1 MLTIY
6 IDFKSPASYL
16 ALKPTIALIE
26 ETGIEAQWLP
36 FSSRPFIIPAEK
48 PDETIGER
56 HRRVRAISQRDTH
69 LHYAEVQGLEMTFA
83 DKPAGSEAALQA
95 VTALRETSVSFVQ
108 SAFKA
113 YWSEQVDLDDQG
125 IVTQLLENCGH
136 GALDWETSARQL
148 DEIRE
153 EALER
158 KVFETPTYLID
169 GQIFLGREHLPW
181 IRSLYPSG

>member
-1 MLTIY
+1 MLTVY

-16 ALKPTIALIE
+16 AMEPTLALIE
-26 ETGIEAQWLP
+26 ETGVEAQWLP
-36 FSSRPFIIPAEK
+36 FSSRPFTIPAEK
-48 PDETIGER
+48 PGETVGER

-69 LHYAEVQGLEMTFA
+69 LHYAEVQGLELQFA
-83 DKPAGSEAALQA
+83 DESADSEAALQA
-95 VTALRETSVSFVQ
+95 LIALQESPIRFIR

-113 YWSEQVDLDDQG
+113 YWSDQVDLDDQG
-125 IVTQLLENCGH
+125 IVTQLLESCGH
-136 GALDWETSARQL
+136 GAPDWEASARRL

-169 GQIFLGREHLPW
+169 GQTFLGREHLPW
-181 IRSLYPSG
+181 IRSLCPSG